1 MVAPLGPPA
10 HRFAAPGVSY
20 DPYGSEVDHPRCA
33 LRLPQRQTGEQ
44 RRGRHQR
51 RRDRSPPH
59 LRHIPPPQRPRSRG
73 RREDRR
79 PSIVAVVVWV
89 ATLVLAASLALGLG
103 VAVYRGV
110 CTWRLLKRTGRVFGA
125 ELERISSTAAEIEGQ
140 LARADAS
147 ARKLAEAQ
155 ERLSASRAR
164 LDVQRAALREA
175 RTQVARTFWFV
186 PGR

>member
-1 MVAPLGPPA
+1 V
-10 HRFAAPGVSY
+10 
-20 DPYGSEVDHPRCA
+20 
-33 LRLPQRQTGEQ
+33 
-44 RRGRHQR
+44 
-51 RRDRSPPH
+51 
-59 LRHIPPPQRPRSRG
+59 I
-73 RREDRR
+73 
-79 PSIVAVVVWV
+79 WV
-89 ATLVLAASLALGLG
+89 ALLVLAALLALGLG

-110 CTWRLLKRTGRVFGA
+110 CVWRSVKRTGRTFGA
-125 ELERISSTAAEIEGQ
+125 ELDRISRAAAEIEGQ

-164 LDVQRAALREA
+164 LDVQRSALREA